1 LLNIQSLNSKALI
14 VNDMISDYN
23 LNVLCLAKT
32 WLKPIGY
39 IPLNESTPQDYSRK
53 HEPRP

>member
-1 LLNIQSLNSKALI
+1 
-14 VNDMISDYN
+14 MISDYN